1 MSTNVLVMGATGHQ
15 GSAVI
20 AGLTDLPDRL
30 FTIYALTRNV
40 SSPGAQRLQSKYPNV
55 KLVAGSFEEPSAIF
69 AACDAQI
76 SHVFAVQLPT
86 GFPPDAETEE
96 RHGKALVDAAASH
109 SVKFYV
115 QASVD
120 RGVNSD
126 TDPTDVPHFISK
138 FNIEK
143 HLIDVVGQSNG
154 NISYTILRPTS
165 FMDNLGDG
173 GFPAKVTATA
183 WRDALP
189 STLKV
194 QVIAVKD
201 IGRFAARALAY
212 PDRPEYHNQAISLAG
227 DEVSWDEMNQ
237 MFAECTGQKNG
248 LPTTFSIVPRL
259 LFKLVPEMA
268 LTFRFFEVKGFS
280 ADISRLRLLDPQIM
294 TFRSWLEDKVSTGSL
309 ARG

>member
-20 AGLTDLPDRL
+20 AGLTKLSDSL

-40 SSPGAQRLQSKYPNV
+40 SSPGAQRLRSRYPNV
-55 KLVAGSFEEPSAIF
+55 QLVPGTFEEPKAIF
-69 AACDAQI
+69 TACNAQI
-76 SHVFAVQLPT
+76 SHIFAVQLPT

-96 RHGKALVDAAASH
+96 RYGKAMVDAAASH
-109 SVKFYV
+109 GVKVYV

-143 HLIDVVGQSNG
+143 HLIDVAEQSNG
-154 NISYTILRPTS
+154 KMSYTILRPTS
-165 FMDNLGDG
+165 FMDNLGNG

-212 PDRPEYHNQAISLAG
+212 PNQPEYHNQAISLAG

-237 MFAECTGQKNG
+237 VLWELTGQKNG
-248 LPTTFSIVPRL
+248 LPTTFSVVPWL
-259 LFKLVPEMA
+259 FFKLVPEMA
-268 LTFRFFEVKGFS
+268 LTFRFFEKKGFS
-280 ADISRLRLLDPQIM
+280 ANISWLRQLDPEIL
-294 TFRSWLEDKVSTGSL
+294 TFKSWLGQQLSTERLS
-309 ARG
+309 